1 MCSGIKGKIH
11 IKTGTD
17 STRFRQKM
25 RMEVYVSDYA
35 LGEVLSIECE
45 DG

>member
-11 IKTGTD
+11 KRTGTD

-25 RMEVYVSDYA
+25 RIEVYVSDYSIE
-35 LGEVLSIECE
+35 EVLSIECE